1 MELMNNKMKSTNDN
15 PPITQFLRYFT
26 LVETLVLV
34 GAGFGLFFFPN
45 ILRPVW
51 PWEIAPFNTRF
62 LGAIYLGALVPVGIM
77 YLSGR
82 WSPTRPMLRAIFTF
96 TFIVFVVSLFH
107 SSKFDFKTA
116 EVWGWFVLY
125 LSLPLSAGYHL
136 WLYRSMPTNHLKLVP
151 AKWGFILRS
160 TGLLLGLYGLG
171 LIILPNT
178 FGSLFPWTLDLF
190 HSQLYSATF
199 ITGCVMLFSVA
210 KFSTRAEFIAAG
222 LTEAT
227 FGIFSI
233 MGLFIVDKQVQVI
246 DWDAAITIAW
256 LALLA
261 VLAVLGL
268 VMVVAGSRSN
278 PPLLDNQNAP
288 PMKT

>member
-1 MELMNNKMKSTNDN
+1 MNSTNDN
-15 PPITQFLRYFT
+15 PPITLFLRYFT
-26 LVETLVLV
+26 LIETLVLF

-45 ILRPVW
+45 ILRPLW

-62 LGAIYLGALVPVGIM
+62 LGAIYLGALVPVAYM

-82 WSPTRPMLRAIFTF
+82 WSPTRPVLRAIFTF
-96 TFIVFVVSLFH
+96 TFIVFVVSLFNG
-107 SSKFDFKTA
+107 SQFDFTSA
-116 EVWGWFVLY
+116 AVWGWFVLY

-136 WLYRSMPTNHLKLVP
+136 WLYRSMPSIHLKPVK
-151 AKWGFILRS
+151 ANWSFILRS
-160 TGLLLGLYGLG
+160 TSIHLGLYGIG
-171 LIILPNT
+171 LIVFPN
-178 FGSLFPWTLDLF
+178 FFSSIFPWTLDPF

-199 ITGCVMLFSVA
+199 ITGCIMLYSVA
-210 KFSTRAEFIAAG
+210 KYSTRAEFIAAG

-233 MGLFIVDKQVQVI
+233 LGLFIVDVQVQVI
-246 DWDAAITIAW
+246 DWDAPNTLVW
-256 LALLA
+256 LVSLA

-268 VMVVAGSRSN
+268 AMIVAASRSN
-278 PPLLDNQNAP
+278 TPLLDNRNAS